1 MTRTTLILFLAML
14 TIATA
19 LAAPATAKDG
29 GDGGGGDGGGS
40 GRSGGGDDGGD
51 DGGGY
56 GGDSNGGNS
65 FDDDDDDDDSDRAR
79 AGVSS
84 GAILPLSAILSGV
97 ETHFGAR
104 MIDAE
109 LDRKRGR
116 MIYDLELI
124 TPQGRVLEV
133 QVDAATARVIRVDD

>member
-40 GRSGGGDDGGD
+40 GRSGGGDDGG
-51 DGGGY
+51 GY

-65 FDDDDDDDDSDRAR
+65 FDGDDDDDDSDRAR